1 MNLWMA
7 ASGLIKSGVRLRRK
21 VTMFTVDK
29 LFYAAAALGE
39 LHPLSRPA
47 RHGLV
52 RTRDVMYGHD
62 PVHRLDVWR
71 SAEGTPKGAILYV
84 HGGGFRILSKDTHWI
99 MALMFARA
107 GYVVFNIDYHLAPAH
122 PFPAA
127 IRDVALAYEWVVDHC
142 EEYGVDRSRIV
153 LAGESAG
160 GNLVTALSLAT
171 CFDREEPWAHDVFA
185 RGVVPAAVL
194 PACGLLQVT
203 EPERFRSR
211 WPHMSRAAHDQ
222 IVVIA
227 GEYLG
232 DEKHAPETLDF
243 ANPLVALER
252 DGASARPL
260 PPFFVACG
268 TRDPLLDDARRLH
281 RALEKRGAHSE
292 LRLYPGELHAFHAA
306 VLTPNARRFWRDTYA
321 FLEGRLAS

>member
-1 MNLWMA
+1 MLKDRAMRV
-7 ASGLIKSGVRLRRK
+7 STVVKLRRK

-29 LFYAAAALGE
+29 LFYGAAALGQ
-39 LHPLSRPA
+39 LHPLSRPE

-52 RTRDVMYGHD
+52 RTRDVMYGPD
-62 PVHRLDVWR
+62 PIHRLDVWR
-71 SAEGTPKGAILYV
+71 SATEKPKGAILYV

-107 GYVVFNIDYHLAPAH
+107 GWVVFNIDYHLAPAH

-127 IRDVALAYEWVVDHC
+127 IRDVALAYEWAWDHAK
-142 EEYGVDRSRIV
+142 EYGVDPSKIV

-160 GNLVTALSLAT
+160 GNLVTALTVAT
-171 CFDREEPWAHDVFA
+171 CFERSEPWAQKVFG
-185 RGVVPAAVL
+185 RVPAAVL

-232 DEKHAPETLDF
+232 DEKHAPEALDF
-243 ANPLVALER
+243 ANPLVAFER
-252 DGASARPL
+252 DEPSARSL
-260 PPFFVACG
+260 PPFFIACG

-306 VLTPNARRFWRDTYA
+306 VMTPNARRFWRDTYA
-321 FLEGRLAS
+321 FLEARQR